1 MIGRLARLW
10 HTVRWLRPVQL
21 WGRLWFRLYRPR
33 PDLRTAP
40 PVRAFAGRWLACMR
54 VESMTGPTSF
64 RFLSVE
70 RSVAAADDWNRSDWP
85 KLWLY
90 NLHYFDD
97 LAADEAA
104 SRVAW
109 HRTLIARWVVQN
121 PPGQGNGWEQY
132 PTSLRIVNWVKWSL
146 AGHALDSAAV
156 ESLAVQAR
164 WLRQR
169 LEIHLLGN
177 HLWANAK
184 ALVFAGAYFEGPE
197 AAGWRE
203 TGLRLLRRELAEQV
217 LPDGGH
223 FERSPMYQAIV
234 LGDVLDLLQL
244 AERYPGSCDAR
255 DVAAWRD
262 AALRMRRWL
271 RVMTHPDGG
280 IAFFNDAALGI
291 APDYAALVPYAD
303 ALGLPPD
310 AAPLSGIEA
319 LPDSGYVRL
328 QIGPAMLIA
337 DVGAIG
343 PDYLPGHAHADSLS
357 FELSLHGR
365 RVLVNGGISTY
376 EAGDERLRQRGT
388 AAHNTV
394 VVDGQDS
401 SEVWSSFRVAR
412 RARPFDV
419 RGGKDGDAYRLEAAH
434 DGYRRLPGRVVYR
447 RSWRLA
453 ADRLEVTDE
462 LEGRWN
468 SAVSCWHAHPE
479 FKFRAQ
485 GKEPSLVDKLGLT
498 VSLSGNNGTPELIQ
512 ETWHPEFGTS
522 IPSVGIRIPIH
533 GARSVVTITWS

>member
-1 MIGRLARLW
+1 M
-10 HTVRWLRPVQL
+10 RWLRPVQL
-21 WGRLWFRLYRPR
+21 WGRLWFHLYRPAPDVR
-33 PDLRTAP
+33 PAP
-40 PVRAFAGRWLACMR
+40 PVRAVAGRWFACAR
-54 VESMTGPTSF
+54 APSMTGPTSF

-70 RSVAAADDWNRSDWP
+70 RTVAAVEDWNRAGWP

-97 LAADEAA
+97 LAADQAA
-104 SRVAW
+104 SRVSW
-109 HRTLIARWVVQN
+109 HRALIARWIAEN
-121 PPGQGNGWEQY
+121 PPGQGNGWEPY
-132 PTSLRIVNWVKWSL
+132 PTSLRIVNWVKWSE
-146 AGHALDSAAV
+146 AGHGLGSSAID
-156 ESLAVQAR
+156 SLAVQAR
-164 WLRQR
+164 WLRRR

-184 ALVFAGAYFEGPE
+184 ALVFAGTFFDGAE

-223 FERSPMYQAIV
+223 FERSPMYHAIV

-244 AERYPGSCDAR
+244 AERYPGSCDAS

-280 IAFFNDAALGI
+280 IAFFNDAALSI
-291 APDYAALVPYAD
+291 APDYAALAAYAD
-303 ALGLPPD
+303 VLGPPPD
-310 AAPLSGIEA
+310 AAPLAGIEA

-328 QIGPAMLIA
+328 QSGPAVLIA

-343 PDYLPGHAHADSLS
+343 PDYLPGHAHADTLS

-365 RVLVNGGISTY
+365 RVLVNRGTSTY
-376 EAGDERLRQRGT
+376 EPGDERRRQRGT
-388 AAHNTV
+388 TAHNTI

-412 RARPFDV
+412 RARAFDV
-419 RGGKDGDAYRLEAAH
+419 RWGEDGDANYLEAAH
-434 DGYRRLPGRVVYR
+434 DGYRRLPGRVVHR

-453 ADRLEVTDE
+453 ADRLEITDV
-462 LEGRWN
+462 LEGRWS
-468 SAVSCWHAHPE
+468 SAVSCWHAHPA
-479 FKFRAQ
+479 FQVRAN
-485 GKEPSLVDKLGLT
+485 GRELSLLGRSGLT
-498 VSLSGNNGTPELIQ
+498 VTFSGDNGAPEIIQ
-512 ETWHPEFGTS
+512 DAWHPEFGAS
-522 IPSVGIRIPIH
+522 IPSKGIRIPIH
-533 GARSVVTITWS
+533 GPRSVVTIAWT